1 MTVENSVTDRLG
13 QQNHPPPP
21 PYTQVHHR
29 LRRVLENAQDVVVIG
44 LMILLIGIALMALVA
59 LFGMAVRRDTQPQV
73 ILSQIVYIL
82 ILTELYRTLIFYLRE
97 HRVSVALIME
107 TAIVTTVNELIL
119 TGQNSPPSLI
129 LAIGGLLLVL
139 GGLLAL
145 DRWFS
150 RLRNEVVHTSAH

>member
-1 MTVENSVTDRLG
+1 MTVENSGTSDFA
-13 QQNHPPPP
+13 QPNHRQSAPH
-21 PYTQVHHR
+21 TQVHHH

-44 LMILLIGIALMALVA
+44 LMLLLIGIALLALAA
-59 LFGMAVRRDTQPQV
+59 LFRMAVLQETASQV

-82 ILTELYRTLIFYLRE
+82 VLTELYRTLIFYLRE

-119 TGQNSPPSLI
+119 TGQDSPPSLI

-139 GGLLAL
+139 GSLLWL